1 MLSMVFQNID
11 TKTLQQFMVLANVFE
26 AQGVTDLR
34 FVRDR
39 IERNIHDRFLE
50 INKARAAGDPATVK
64 AARHLTSSRR
74 KQPTHLCPECGKT
87 MTLTTIGDEQI
98 IVCQSCRFSRYIG

>member
-1 MLSMVFQNID
+1 MLAMMLQNID

-26 AQGVTDLR
+26 SQGVTDLR
-34 FVRDR
+34 FIRER
-39 IERNIHDRFLE
+39 IERNIHDRFAE

-74 KQPTHLCPECGKT
+74 KQPAPLCPECGKT
-87 MTLTTIGDEQI
+87 MTRTVIGDEEI
-98 IVCQSCRFSRYIG
+98 IACRSCRFSRYIG